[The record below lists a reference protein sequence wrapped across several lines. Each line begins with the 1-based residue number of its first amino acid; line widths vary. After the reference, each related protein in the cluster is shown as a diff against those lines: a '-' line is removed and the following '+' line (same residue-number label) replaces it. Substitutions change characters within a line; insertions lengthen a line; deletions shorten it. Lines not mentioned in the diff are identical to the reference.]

1 MTKSASVMN
10 YSFKEAKLGQ
20 NFCQEKTAE
29 ARTLIELS
37 TPFTVVGLPTS
48 GTSFFIKYLDT
59 LPNINFLHIDIN
71 ELPVLSKIELFR
83 LILKELGE
91 DPADIDEEKLVDHCK
106 QRLEV
111 LISKNRRV
119 VLGFNRFDR
128 LIKEF
133 NQNFFANLRTL
144 WEVDKEKIVLI
155 FTANKPILELAPEA
169 VSGGNFNLCSKCLYL
184 PPYSQD
190 DLLKLLDINA
200 PALKSNPGLK
210 NAIEL
215 SGGHYQLFILLL
227 KSDQTDEPLSDPAIK
242 FQLKELY
249 QFLNYQQRKQ
259 LQKIALGKSAKR
271 LDPFLTQV
279 GFVKLSKTGQTLFT
293 PLLTEYIKTNIR
305 LRLPLKESRLFQL
318 LKEKEGKLVSK
329 DTIFEILWHGEEDKA
344 SDWALN
350 ALIYRLRKNPTFASS
365 GYVIESQ
372 KKAGYYLVRG

>member
-1 MTKSASVMN
+1 MGPK
-10 YSFKEAKLGQ
+10 
-20 NFCQEKTAE
+20 FCQEKVREAE
-29 ARTLIELS
+29 NLIDSS
-37 TPFTVVGLPTS
+37 TPFTVVGMPTS
-48 GTSFFIKYLDT
+48 GISFFIKYLDT
-59 LPNINFLHIDIN
+59 LPNIDFLHIDIN
-71 ELPVLSKIELFR
+71 ELPHPSKYELFR
-83 LILKELGE
+83 LILKKLGE
-91 DPADIDEEKLVDHCK
+91 DPAGIDEEKLVDHCK
-106 QRLEV
+106 RRLEV

-133 NQNFFANLRTL
+133 DQNFFANLRTL

-155 FTANKPILELAPEA
+155 FTANKPLSELAPEA

-200 PALKSNPGLK
+200 PALRSSPGLK
-210 NAIEL
+210 KALEL

-227 KSDQTDEPLSDPAIK
+227 KSDQIDKPLSDTAIK

-259 LQKIALGKSAKR
+259 LQKIALGKFVKS
-271 LDPFLTQV
+271 LDPFLAQV
-279 GFVKLSKTGQTLFT
+279 SFIKLSNAGQALFT
-293 PLLTEYIKTNIR
+293 PLLAEYIKTNLR

-329 DTIFEILWHGEEDKA
+329 DTLFADLWQGEEDKA

-350 ALIYRLRKNPTFASS
+350 ALIYRLRKNPTFIAS
-365 GYVIESQ
+365 GYIIESQ
-372 KKAGYYLVRG
+372 KKVGYYLVRS